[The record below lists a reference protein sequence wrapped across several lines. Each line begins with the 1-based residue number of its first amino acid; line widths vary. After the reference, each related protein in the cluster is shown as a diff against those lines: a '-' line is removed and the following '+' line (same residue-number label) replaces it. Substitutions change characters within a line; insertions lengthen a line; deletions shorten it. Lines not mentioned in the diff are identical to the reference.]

1 MAVLPNQACC
11 NLIVNKMF
19 KHSIK
24 FYKQKDAMQCGV
36 ASLAM
41 ICSHYGKFYTIE
53 QIATKCFVNTDGV
66 SLKGI
71 GDAAKS
77 FGLNTYPI
85 KAGIEVLLENVSP
98 CILHWNQNHFVVL
111 YKTNKRGTK
120 F

>member
-36 ASLAM
+36 AYS
-41 ICSHYGKFYTIE
+41 
-53 QIATKCFVNTDGV
+53 
-66 SLKGI
+66 
-71 GDAAKS
+71 
-77 FGLNTYPI
+77 I

-120 F
+120 FWIADPSKGKYRLSLDECKKN